1 VHVLRER
8 PGSGR
13 PALLCPTVLTA
24 TFHPSRPEFD
34 LPCSFALA
42 SLQLD
47 SEGLTEHRGGDVGIG
62 EELQHKGKISTLEC
76 QDAPF

>member
-1 VHVLRER
+1 MRYVSALDLVDPRFCAAPSLQLRFTLR
-8 PGSGR
+8 APNLIYS
-13 PALLCPTVLTA
+13 
-24 TFHPSRPEFD
+24 
-34 LPCSFALA
+34 CSFALA